1 MWHTETQTFTRTN
14 HSKLPGAA
22 RFGGARRD
30 SQPLSRHETH
40 NLQDFKAKADST
52 FPGVEKA
59 ADSTFT
65 GVEKAVNESAA
76 IETWK
81 AQRRLITPSV
91 VFIKAKDFR
100 SQDFV
105 LHNIT
110 VSCIVTLLL
119 AQTFY
124 SIACS
129 AFGVCSVA
137 NIHLML
143 SLHHFRCR
151 DDIHRAASRPF
162 MARHHS
168 RRLVTPSWCRLRYKA
183 RSQTPCQ

>member
-1 MWHTETQTFTRTN
+1 MVKQHW
-14 HSKLPGAA
+14 
-22 RFGGARRD
+22 
-30 SQPLSRHETH
+30 
-40 NLQDFKAKADST
+40 T

-59 ADSTFT
+59 PEYTFI
-65 GVEKAVNESAA
+65 GVEKAINHSAA
-76 IETWK
+76 LKTWK
-81 AQRRLITPSV
+81 VQRRLITPSV

-168 RRLVTPSWCRLRYKA
+168 RKLATASFVDSDRYKA
-183 RSQTPCQ
+183 RSQTSFKEEL